1 MANDPITG
9 GLTLAEKLFSFF
21 TGEKWDEIRKRREGD
36 RLEAACNEAL
46 HAWKQNPTNSAW
58 KAYKDAEQKLV
69 AHSNRP

>member
-36 RLEAACNEAL
+36 RLEAACNETL
-46 HAWKQNPTNSAW
+46 HIWRQDPTQDNW
-58 KAYKDAEQKLV
+58 KAYKNAVQKLD